1 MKALLDRLGVGVNVK
16 FVLYQFSRNSWH
28 VNGLPCEDV
37 PIFLE
42 EFDDRKFLFG
52 IQIVS
57 HMSNLG
63 GLTREQRDGL
73 VELVLWLDGQ
83 LQSL

>member
-1 MKALLDRLGVGVNVK
+1 MGSVLGST